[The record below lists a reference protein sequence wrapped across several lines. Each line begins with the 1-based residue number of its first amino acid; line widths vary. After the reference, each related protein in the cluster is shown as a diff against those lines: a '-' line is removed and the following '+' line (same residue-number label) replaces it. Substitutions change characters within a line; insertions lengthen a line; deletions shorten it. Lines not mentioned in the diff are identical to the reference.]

1 MMSNN
6 SKIITFEKTLKNRIN
21 RKLNKLFKKLDK
33 NELNFI
39 DLNDEI
45 KFLNQLYFLNN
56 SIEDLNSNLDNM
68 NEIITNLEK
77 KEKIKI
83 DFKEKVSEDNWNKE
97 IVGKLSRLVF
107 L

>member
-83 DFKEKVSEDNWNKE
+83 DFKEKVSDDNWNKE